1 VINFRYHVV
10 SLTAV
15 FLALAIGLVVGT
27 AALNGP
33 LADSLNEQVSLL
45 GQQNQELRDRVN
57 HLNNDVEQREEFATQ
72 LAPVVLANK
81 LLGDRVLVMSVPSGR
96 EYAGEVIEMLEDA
109 AGATVVGQI
118 DLEEKFAAPEFNA
131 ELLDLAHMTLP
142 SNIATNVPRN
152 SDGVESS
159 AALLATVLL
168 DHTPAPTVDDLQAV
182 LTAYRN
188 AGYLGMARDVAGPA
202 EAVVLISGP
211 PVTGEEANRRN
222 ASIVTFAAQ
231 FDKAG
236 HLVVAASAD
245 AGDGNIVAELR
256 GDPQL
261 AQNISTVD
269 NVSTPQG
276 RLVTAWAVA
285 DQIARRPVGHYG
297 IGSGTTLLPEI
308 PQ

>member
-1 VINFRYHVV
+1 MINFRYHVV

-33 LADSLNEQVSLL
+33 VADSLADQVGVL

-72 LAPVVLANK
+72 IAPVVLANR
-81 LLGDRVLVMSVPSGR
+81 LVGDRVLVISVPSGR
-96 EYAGEVIEMLEDA
+96 DHVEGVIEMLTT
-109 AGATVVGQI
+109 AGATVVGQV
-118 DLEEKFAAPEFNA
+118 DMEDKLTDPASNA
-131 ELLDLAHMTLP
+131 ELLDLAHLRLP
-142 SNIATNVPRN
+142 SNIDPNVPTN

-168 DHTPAPTVDDLQAV
+168 DHSPALTTEDLRTV
-182 LTAYRN
+182 LTAYRDE
-188 AGYLGMARDVAGPA
+188 GYLTIARDVVGPA
-202 EAVVLISGP
+202 EAVVLVSGS

-222 ASIVTFAAQ
+222 AAVVTFAAQ

-236 HLVVAASAD
+236 YVVVAASAD
-245 AGDGNIVAELR
+245 AGDGNVVTELR

-261 AQNISTVD
+261 AQNVSTVD

-285 DQIARRPVGHYG
+285 DQIAGRVGHYG
-297 IGSGTTLLPEI
+297 IGPGAALLPRNA
-308 PQ
+308 Q

>member
-33 LADSLNEQVSLL
+33 VADSLADQVGVL

-72 LAPVVLANK
+72 IAPVVLANR
-81 LLGDRVLVMSVPSGR
+81 LVGDRVLVISVPSGR
-96 EYAGEVIEMLEDA
+96 DHVEGVIEMLTT
-109 AGATVVGQI
+109 AGATVVGQV
-118 DLEEKFAAPEFNA
+118 DMEDKLTDPASNA
-131 ELLDLAHMTLP
+131 ELLDLAHLRLP
-142 SNIATNVPRN
+142 SNIDPNVPTN

-168 DHTPAPTVDDLQAV
+168 DHSPALTTEDLRTV
-182 LTAYRN
+182 LTAYRDE
-188 AGYLGMARDVAGPA
+188 GYLTIARDVVGPA
-202 EAVVLISGP
+202 EAVVLVSGS

-222 ASIVTFAAQ
+222 AAVVTFAAQ

-236 HLVVAASAD
+236 YVVVAASAD
-245 AGDGNIVAELR
+245 AGDGNVVTELR

-261 AQNISTVD
+261 AQNVSTVD

-285 DQIARRPVGHYG
+285 DQIAGRVGHYG
-297 IGSGTTLLPEI
+297 IGPGAALLPRNA
-308 PQ
+308 Q

>member
-1 VINFRYHVV
+1 MINFRYHVV

-33 LADSLNEQVSLL
+33 VADQLADQVTVL

-72 LAPVVLANK
+72 IAPVVLANK
-81 LLGDRVLVMSVPSGR
+81 LVGDRVLVISVPSGR
-96 EYAGEVIEMLEDA
+96 DHVEGVIEMLDEA
-109 AGATVVGQI
+109 AGATVVGQV
-118 DLEEKFAAPEFNA
+118 DMEDKFTDPANNA
-131 ELLDLAHMTLP
+131 ELLDLAHLRLP
-142 SNIATNVPRN
+142 SNIDPNVPTN

-168 DHTPAPTVDDLQAV
+168 DHSPA
-182 LTAYRN
+182 LTAEDLRTVLNAYRDE
-188 AGYLGMARDVAGPA
+188 GYLSIARDVVGPA
-202 EAVVLISGP
+202 EAVVLVSGS

-222 ASIVTFAAQ
+222 AAVVTFAAQ

-236 HLVVAASAD
+236 HVVVAASAD
-245 AGDGNIVAELR
+245 AGDGNVVAELR

-261 AQNISTVD
+261 EQNVSTVD

-285 DQIARRPVGHYG
+285 EQIAGRVDHYG
-297 IGSGTTLLPEI
+297 IGSGATLLPRN

>member
-1 VINFRYHVV
+1 MINFRYHVV

-33 LADSLNEQVSLL
+33 VADQLADQVTVL

-72 LAPVVLANK
+72 IAPVVLANK
-81 LLGDRVLVMSVPSGR
+81 LVGDRVLVISVPSGR
-96 EYAGEVIEMLEDA
+96 DHVEGVIDMLDEA
-109 AGATVVGQI
+109 AGATVVGQV
-118 DLEEKFAAPEFNA
+118 DMEDKFTDPANNA
-131 ELLDLAHMTLP
+131 ELLDLAHLRLP
-142 SNIATNVPRN
+142 SNIDPNVPTN

-168 DHTPAPTVDDLQAV
+168 DHSPA
-182 LTAYRN
+182 LTAEDLRTVLNAYRDE
-188 AGYLGMARDVAGPA
+188 GYLSIARDVVGPA
-202 EAVVLISGP
+202 EAVVLISGS

-222 ASIVTFAAQ
+222 AAVVTFAVQ

-236 HLVVAASAD
+236 NLVVAASAD
-245 AGDGNIVAELR
+245 AGDGNVVAELR

-261 AQNISTVD
+261 EQNISTVD

-285 DQIARRPVGHYG
+285 EQIAGRVDHYG
-297 IGSGTTLLPEI
+297 IGPGATLLP
-308 PQ
+308 PRNPR

>member
-33 LADSLNEQVSLL
+33 VADSLADQVGVL

-72 LAPVVLANK
+72 IAPVVLANK
-81 LLGDRVLVMSVPSGR
+81 LVGDRVLVISVPSGR
-96 EYAGEVIEMLEDA
+96 DHVEGVIEMLTT
-109 AGATVVGQI
+109 AGATVVGQV
-118 DLEEKFAAPEFNA
+118 DMEDKLTDPASNA
-131 ELLDLAHMTLP
+131 ELLDLAHLRLP
-142 SNIATNVPRN
+142 SNIDANVPTN

-159 AALLATVLL
+159 AAMLATVLL
-168 DHTPAPTVDDLQAV
+168 DHSPALTNEDLRTV
-182 LTAYRN
+182 LTAYRDE
-188 AGYLGMARDVAGPA
+188 GYLTIARDVVGPA
-202 EAVVLISGP
+202 EAVVLVSGS

-222 ASIVTFAAQ
+222 AAVVTFAAQ

-236 HLVVAASAD
+236 QVVVAASAD
-245 AGDGNIVAELR
+245 AGDGNVVTELR

-261 AQNISTVD
+261 AQNVSTVD

-285 DQIARRPVGHYG
+285 DQIAGRVGHYG
-297 IGSGTTLLPEI
+297 IGPGAALLPRNT
-308 PQ
+308 Q

>member
-1 VINFRYHVV
+1 MINFRYHVV

-33 LADSLNEQVSLL
+33 VVDSLADQVGVL

-72 LAPVVLANK
+72 IAPVVLTNK
-81 LLGDRVLVMSVPSGR
+81 LVGDRVLVISVPSGR
-96 EYAGEVIEMLEDA
+96 DHVEGVIEMLTTA
-109 AGATVVGQI
+109 KATVVGQV
-118 DLEEKFAAPEFNA
+118 DMQDKFTDPAHNA
-131 ELLDLAHMTLP
+131 ELLDLAHLRLP
-142 SNIATNVPRN
+142 SNIDPNVPTN

-168 DHTPAPTVDDLQAV
+168 DHSPALTAEDLRTV
-182 LTAYRN
+182 LTAYRDE
-188 AGYLGMARDVAGPA
+188 GYLSIARDVVGPA
-202 EAVVLISGP
+202 EVVVLISGS
-211 PVTGEEANRRN
+211 PVTGEEAGRRN
-222 ASIVTFAAQ
+222 AAVVTFTAQ

-236 HLVVAASAD
+236 HIVVAASAD
-245 AGDGNIVAELR
+245 AGDGNVVAELR

-261 AQNISTVD
+261 AQNVSTVD

-285 DQIARRPVGHYG
+285 DQIAGRVGHYG
-297 IGSGTTLLPEI
+297 IGPGTALVPRN

>member
-33 LADSLNEQVSLL
+33 VADSLREQVNVL

-72 LAPVVLANK
+72 LAPVVLANR
-81 LLGDRVLVMSVPSGR
+81 LSGDRVLVVSLPSGQ
-96 EYAGEVIEMLEDA
+96 EYVDDVVDMLEI
-109 AGATVVGQI
+109 AGATVTGRVEI
-118 DLEEKFAAPEFNA
+118 KDKLTDPANNA
-131 ELLDLAHMTLP
+131 ELLDLAHTSLP
-142 SNIATNVPRN
+142 PSVTGSLPTN

-159 AALLATVLL
+159 VALLAAVLL
-168 DHTPAPTVDDLQAV
+168 DRAPAVTATDLRTVLA
-182 LTAYRN
+182 AYRTG
-188 AGYLGMARDVAGPA
+188 GYIGFPSDITGPA
-202 EAVVLISGP
+202 KAIVLVSGP
-211 PVTGEEANRRN
+211 PVTGEEAVRKN
-222 ASIVTFAAQ
+222 AAALTLATQ

-236 HLVVAASAD
+236 HVVVAASAD
-245 AGDGNIVAELR
+245 AGDGNLVAELR

-261 AQNISTVD
+261 SKNVSTVD

-285 DQIARRPVGHYG
+285 DQIAGKVGHYG
-297 IGSGTTLLPEI
+297 IGSGATLVPKKPE
-308 PQ
+308 

>member
-33 LADSLNEQVSLL
+33 VADSLREQVNVL

-72 LAPVVLANK
+72 LAPVVLANR
-81 LLGDRVLVMSVPSGR
+81 LTGDRVLVVSLPSGQ
-96 EYAGEVIEMLEDA
+96 EYVEDVVAMIETAD
-109 AGATVVGQI
+109 ATVTGRI
-118 DLEEKFAAPEFNA
+118 EIKDKFTDPANNA
-131 ELLDLAHMTLP
+131 ELLDLAHVSQPASVAGGLP
-142 SNIATNVPRN
+142 TN

-159 AALLATVLL
+159 SALLAAVLM
-168 DHTPAPTVDDLQAV
+168 DRAPAVSAADLRAV
-182 LTAYRN
+182 LTAYRTD
-188 AGYLGMARDVAGPA
+188 GYIGFPREITATA
-202 EAVVLISGP
+202 EAVVLVSGP
-211 PVTGEEANRRN
+211 PVTGEEATRKN
-222 ASIVTFAAQ
+222 AAALTLVDQ
-231 FDKAG
+231 FDNAG
-236 HLVVAASAD
+236 NIVVAASAD
-245 AGDGNIVAELR
+245 AGDGNVIAELR

-261 AQNISTVD
+261 SKNVSTVD

-285 DQIARRPVGHYG
+285 DQIAGRVGHYG
-297 IGSGTTLLPEI
+297 IGTGATLLPKKT
-308 PQ
+308 Q

>member
-1 VINFRYHVV
+1 MINFRYHVV

-33 LADSLNEQVSLL
+33 VADQLADQVGVL

-72 LAPVVLANK
+72 VAPVVLANK
-81 LLGDRVLVMSVPSGR
+81 LVGDRVLVISVPSGR
-96 EYAGEVIEMLEDA
+96 DHVQGVIDMLDEA
-109 AGATVVGQI
+109 AGATVVGQV
-118 DLEEKFAAPEFNA
+118 DLEDKFTDPTHNA
-131 ELLDLAHMTLP
+131 ELLDLAHLRLP
-142 SNIATNVPRN
+142 SNIDPNVPTN

-168 DHTPAPTVDDLQAV
+168 DHSPA
-182 LTAYRN
+182 LTAEDLRTVLNAYRDE
-188 AGYLGMARDVAGPA
+188 GYLSIARDVAGPA
-202 EAVVLISGP
+202 EVVVLVSGS
-211 PVTGEEANRRN
+211 PVTGEEASRRN
-222 ASIVTFAAQ
+222 AAVVTFAAQ

-236 HLVVAASAD
+236 QVVVAASAD
-245 AGDGNIVAELR
+245 AGDGNVVAELR

-261 AQNISTVD
+261 EQNVSTVD

-285 DQIARRPVGHYG
+285 EQIAGRVDHYG
-297 IGSGTTLLPEI
+297 IGSGATLLP
-308 PQ
+308 PRNPR

>member
-33 LADSLNEQVSLL
+33 VADSLADQVGVL

-72 LAPVVLANK
+72 IAPVVLANK
-81 LLGDRVLVMSVPSGR
+81 LVGDRVLVISVPSGR
-96 EYAGEVIEMLEDA
+96 DHVEGVIEMLTT
-109 AGATVVGQI
+109 AGATVVGQV
-118 DLEEKFAAPEFNA
+118 DMEDKLTDPASNA
-131 ELLDLAHMTLP
+131 ELLDLAHLRLP
-142 SNIATNVPRN
+142 SNIDPNVPTN

-168 DHTPAPTVDDLQAV
+168 DHSPALTTEDLRTV
-182 LTAYRN
+182 LTAYRDE
-188 AGYLGMARDVAGPA
+188 GYLTIARDVVGPA
-202 EAVVLISGP
+202 EAVVLVSGS
-211 PVTGEEANRRN
+211 PVTGEEASRRN
-222 ASIVTFAAQ
+222 AAVVTFAAQ

-236 HLVVAASAD
+236 HVVVAASAD
-245 AGDGNIVAELR
+245 AGDGNVVTELR

-261 AQNISTVD
+261 AQNVSTVD

-285 DQIARRPVGHYG
+285 DQIAGRVGHYG
-297 IGSGTTLLPEI
+297 IGPGAALLPRNA
-308 PQ
+308 Q